1 MQSNLVY
8 TEIKSSSTL
17 YAGVT
22 ISSKARRIISAHYN
36 SQQERLQI
44 TESFKEMFNSHF
56 IT

>member
-22 ISSKARRIISAHYN
+22 ISSKARRLSFQHIIILSKKDYK
-36 SQQERLQI
+36 LQNLSKRCLI
-44 TESFKEMFNSHF
+44 H
-56 IT
+56 IL

>member
-22 ISSKARRIISAHYN
+22 ISSKARLSFQHIIILSKKDYK
-36 SQQERLQI
+36 LQNLSKRCLI
-44 TESFKEMFNSHF
+44 H
-56 IT
+56 IL